1 MSRAR
6 SSCGS
11 GGEAEE
17 RVDLTFGEQI
27 HRPDGL
33 TRDPADI
40 PAGIEP
46 DVGQHAAHEH
56 VRAGTQG
63 RHPDGLAFQIRD
75 APDAGV
81 REQLEASCMHA
92 GHDRDRVA
100 GSDRNDQRRR
110 KVQAEIHLAVGD
122 LL

>member
-1 MSRAR
+1 MARSTRLVAIGWLRMNSALPASIQQKYSDHGRSVELLTMTRPMSRAR

-63 RHPDGLAFQIRD
+63 RHPDGLAFQ
-75 APDAGV
+75 
-81 REQLEASCMHA
+81 
-92 GHDRDRVA
+92 
-100 GSDRNDQRRR
+100 
-110 KVQAEIHLAVGD
+110 
-122 LL
+122 